1 MLGTIRIRIYLNN
14 LLKREKSIAKDLTT
28 DRYGAVV
35 LGFHPMPFTEIWPLS
50 ISLKKQ
56 KKLLAHFTHA
66 VKKSTKT
73 YYIFTARYEHFTT
86 GQEIDKEVVDGLFHE
101 KEVGN
106 KHLDTFLLEKVEDEK
121 ILWNF
126 LQSKPNNC
134 KREEKSF

>member
-1 MLGTIRIRIYLNN
+1 M
-14 LLKREKSIAKDLTT
+14 KREKSIAKDLTT

-35 LGFHPMPFTEIWPLS
+35 LGFHSIPFTEIWPLS

-86 GQEIDKEVVDGLFHE
+86 GQEIDKEVVDGLVHE

-106 KHLDTFLLEKVEDEK
+106 KHLDTFLLVKVEDEK

-126 LQSKPNNC
+126 LQSKPSNC

>member
-35 LGFHPMPFTEIWPLS
+35 LGFHSMPFTEIWPLS

-86 GQEIDKEVVDGLFHE
+86 GQEIDKEVVDVLLNAE
-101 KEVGN
+101 EVGKN
-106 KHLDTFLLEKVEDEK
+106 Y
-121 ILWNF
+121 
-126 LQSKPNNC
+126 
-134 KREEKSF
+134 